1 MATLQLI
8 NYHPFRVNIQSNK
21 VHWAKSNHQIIKGL
35 PQIIW
40 QDNTTWSEAN
50 LWALE
55 QAISFRSSIKT
66 VRSNMSHLLAYAK
79 WLESES
85 MDWWH
90 FPDRE
95 SERCLNRFRG
105 ALIQARNSGELA
117 PSTTSQRMAA
127 VIRFYKWAK
136 NTGLI
141 STEWPMW
148 KDKLVGI
155 KLTNQFGLEHTLK
168 VASTNLAIPNRTVA
182 GPIQL
187 EDGLLPVAVKAMRD
201 ILSFADENASTELAL
216 MLRIGFFTGLR
227 IGSITDLKVSTLQN
241 AITVPEIGIKTI
253 SVGPSARPPVET
265 KFDASGSVP
274 IPNELLEAL
283 LDYASSIRRLKRQ
296 ALSPEAD
303 QDLLFLTRFGNN
315 YKGDSS
321 SAINVEMSRLR
332 KLGLKSGVKAFRGFY
347 FHRTRATYATE
358 LMRVALDAMSVSD
371 AIEFVKGSCLH
382 KDESTTMKYVK
393 FIETSKTMKEA
404 SDAFTEAFMG
414 LSRNITND

>member
-8 NYHPFRVNIQSNK
+8 NYHPFRVNIRSDT
-21 VHWAKSNHQIIKGL
+21 VHWTKSNHQNIEGL
-35 PQIIW
+35 SQIIW

-55 QAISFRSSIKT
+55 QATSFRSSIKT

-79 WLESES
+79 WLEAES
-85 MDWWH
+85 IDWWH

-127 VIRFYKWAK
+127 VIRFYKWARDL
-136 NTGLI
+136 GLI

-148 KDKLVGI
+148 EDKFFGI
-155 KLTNQFGLEHTLK
+155 KLTNQFGLDHTLK

-187 EDGLLPVAVKAMRD
+187 EDGLLPLSVKAMKE
-201 ILSFADENASTELAL
+201 ILSFADENASKELAL

-227 IGSITDLKVSTLQN
+227 IGSITDLKVSTFQN
-241 AITVPEIGIKTI
+241 AITLPEVGIKTI
-253 SVGPSARPPVET
+253 SIGPLAHPPVDT
-265 KFDASGSVP
+265 KFDVSGSVP
-274 IPNELLEAL
+274 ITNELLELL
-283 LDYASSIRRLKRQ
+283 LDHASSVRRLKRQ
-296 ALSPEAD
+296 ALSSQKD

-321 SAINVEMSRLR
+321 SINVEISRLR
-332 KLGLKSGVKAFRGFY
+332 KLGLKSGITAFKGFY

-358 LMRVALDAMSVSD
+358 LMRVALNVMSISD
-371 AIEFVKGSCLH
+371 AVEFVKGSCLH
-382 KDESTTMKYVK
+382 KDVSTTMKYVK

-414 LSRNITND
+414 LIGNVTND

>member
-8 NYHPFRVNIQSNK
+8 NYHPFRVNIRSDT
-21 VHWAKSNHQIIKGL
+21 VHWTKSNHQNIEGL
-35 PQIIW
+35 SQIIW

-55 QAISFRSSIKT
+55 QATSFRSSIKT

-79 WLESES
+79 WLEAES
-85 MDWWH
+85 IDWWH

-127 VIRFYKWAK
+127 VIRFYKWARDL
-136 NTGLI
+136 GLI

-148 KDKLVGI
+148 KDKFVGI
-155 KLTNQFGLEHTLK
+155 KLTNQFGLNHTLK

-187 EDGLLPVAVKAMRD
+187 EDGLLPLSVKAMKE
-201 ILSFADENASTELAL
+201 ILSFADENASKELAL

-227 IGSITDLKVSTLQN
+227 IGSITDLKVSTFQN
-241 AITVPEIGIKTI
+241 AITLPEVGIKTI
-253 SVGPSARPPVET
+253 SIGPLAHPPVDT
-265 KFDASGSVP
+265 KFDVSGSVP
-274 IPNELLEAL
+274 IPNELLELL
-283 LDYASSIRRLKRQ
+283 LDYASSVRRLKRQ
-296 ALSPEAD
+296 ALSSQKD

-315 YKGDSS
+315 YKGNSS
-321 SAINVEMSRLR
+321 SINVEISRLR
-332 KLGLKSGVKAFRGFY
+332 KLGLKSGITAFKGFY

-358 LMRVALDAMSVSD
+358 LMRVALNVMSISD
-371 AIEFVKGSCLH
+371 AVEFVKGSCLH
-382 KDESTTMKYVK
+382 KDVSTTMKYVK
-393 FIETSKTMKEA
+393 FIETSKTMREA

-414 LSRNITND
+414 LIGNITND